1 MERAD
6 SSALARSR
14 LTVLSAHLKACL
26 KSSSFG
32 SVIQPSCVSAQSGIQ
47 PPGDLNDS
55 LTIVEDQTGKKYRG
69 YPIEELAESS
79 SFLEVAYLLMY
90 GNLPS
95 ESQLADWEFAI
106 SQNSAVLQGILN
118 IIQVMPHDAHPMGVF
133 ISAMSAFS
141 IFHPNAN
148 HALRG
153 QDLYQSK
160 QVRDKQIACVLGKAP
175 TIAANR
181 KLEQKFDIKDFPTL
195 FIVKDGGKKVQEWM
209 RNLWKRH
216 PKS

>member
-14 LTVLSAHLKACL
+14 LAILSAHLEACL

-47 PPGDLNDS
+47 PPGDLKGS
-55 LTIVEDQTGKKYRG
+55 LTIVDDRTAKKYQVQVSSHGTVKATDLKKITTGNNDKGLKLYDPGYLNTAPVRSSICYIDGDAGILRYRG

-95 ESQLADWEFAI
+95 ESQLADWEFAV
-106 SQNSAVLQGILN
+106 SQHSAVPQGILD
-118 IIQVMPHDAHPMGVF
+118 IIQAMPHDAHPMGVLV
-133 ISAMSAFS
+133 SAMSALS
-141 IFHPNAN
+141 VFHPDAN
-148 HALRG
+148 PALRVS
-153 QDLYQSK
+153 L
-160 QVRDKQIACVLGKAP
+160 
-175 TIAANR
+175 
-181 KLEQKFDIKDFPTL
+181 
-195 FIVKDGGKKVQEWM
+195 
-209 RNLWKRH
+209 
-216 PKS
+216 